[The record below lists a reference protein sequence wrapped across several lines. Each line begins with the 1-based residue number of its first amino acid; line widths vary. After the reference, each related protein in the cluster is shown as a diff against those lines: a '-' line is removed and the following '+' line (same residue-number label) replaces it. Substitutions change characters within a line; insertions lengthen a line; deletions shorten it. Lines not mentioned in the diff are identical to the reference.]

1 MPQNLRPRSASLLD
15 LQMAPT
21 PWPNTLVAN
30 PSCVLQQ
37 LATRSRSP
45 LGQVT
50 TASGHPHIHRKAESQ
65 SNAIPNADKS
75 PSLLILTL
83 VHTLILHDLYLSI
96 NAYTVPLCRSI
107 YLPSRYGYV
116 LLHQSS
122 SCCWFSCLCGV
133 CSSEDCTLRPVEGLY
148 FVRPFRSR
156 VHPTMARMPSVS
168 HSLAF

>member
-1 MPQNLRPRSASLLD
+1 MLFVPQNSRPRSASLLD

-50 TASGHPHIHRKAESQ
+50 TASGHPHIRRKAETQ
-65 SNAIPNADKS
+65 SNAIPDADKS
-75 PSLLILTL
+75 PPLLILTL

-107 YLPSRYGYV
+107 YLPFSLWICATPFV
-116 LLHQSS
+116 
-122 SCCWFSCLCGV
+122 WSCL
-133 CSSEDCTLRPVEGLY
+133 SSYVGFSGFLFLCCACLPKDRAFKLVEGSYL
-148 FVRPFRSR
+148 VRPFW
-156 VHPTMARMPSVS
+156 
-168 HSLAF
+168 